1 MNELEDEKTR
11 PPQRSTRHIKALD
24 LFNEFPQMSHFISR
38 TPKKDENYQAF
49 TENLKNSKTPEDAI
63 VFLAFAIERRLAIHW
78 GLECVLDLSPSLP
91 PDETQLI
98 NWVSEWIDSHTAEA
112 RWKTL
117 QVALFAPRS
126 SAAVY
131 LGLAVG
137 WSDGPL
143 APNDLVTVPKWRT
156 PYAISTAILR
166 SIGTRQPELRS
177 SDINKVLEKGM
188 KFLY

>member
-1 MNELEDEKTR
+1 MHENYLLVGKSEYIKDIDEFENFL
-11 PPQRSTRHIKALD
+11 H
-24 LFNEFPQMSHFISR
+24 
-38 TPKKDENYQAF
+38 KKDNNYHAF
-49 TENLKNSKTPEDAI
+49 TENLKDSKTPEDAI
-63 VFLAFAIERRLAIHW
+63 VFLAFAIERRLAILW

-156 PYAISTAILR
+156 PYAISTAILK
-166 SIGTRQPELRS
+166 SIGLRQPELRS

>member
-11 PPQRSTRHIKALD
+11 PPQSSTRHIKALD

-38 TPKKDENYQAF
+38 TPKKDNNYHAF

-137 WSDGPL
+137 WSNGPL

-156 PYAISTAILR
+156 PYAISTAILK
-166 SIGTRQPELRS
+166 SIGLRQPELRS